1 MHEEII
7 GIGIAKLFIERM
19 KLEGWIPIKEYFNM
33 RKLGIELDWV
43 LVLTMEND
51 GFIAIPTVAEYR
63 VLHQDSGRKSGW
75 YDSEDKRL
83 DYYTNVIMFKP
94 IETKNTADAVRAELL
109 DKYEKEKNIKNIS
122 DFEDVFN
129 KAVIKYCKRKLKY
142 DEL

>member
-7 GIGIAKLFIERM
+7 EIAKLFIERM
-19 KLEGWIPIKEYFNM
+19 KLEGWIPIKEYFKM

-51 GFIAIPTVAEYR
+51 GFIAISTVAEYS
-63 VLHQDSGRKSGW
+63 VPHKDSGLKSGW

-94 IETKNTADAVRAELL
+94 IEIKNTADYIRSELL
-109 DKYEKEKNIKNIS
+109 DKYEEGENIKNIL

-129 KAVIKYCKRKLKY
+129 KAVIKSCKGN
-142 DEL
+142 